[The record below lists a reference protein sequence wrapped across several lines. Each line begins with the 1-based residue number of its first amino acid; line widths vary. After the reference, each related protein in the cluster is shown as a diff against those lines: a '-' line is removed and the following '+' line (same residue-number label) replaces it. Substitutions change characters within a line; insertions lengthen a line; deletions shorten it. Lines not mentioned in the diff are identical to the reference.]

1 MHFKVNE
8 ETIFGSTCRVQRRCL
23 VVWRATVSLEHSGS
37 PALLWGGGGGGG
49 GGGTGEALVCIASRL
64 YW

>member
-8 ETIFGSTCRVQRRCL
+8 DAVFGSTCRVQRRCL

-37 PALLWGGGGGGG
+37 PALLWGVGGGGGG
-49 GGGTGEALVCIASRL
+49 GGAPVCIASRTWL

>member
-8 ETIFGSTCRVQRRCL
+8 ETVFGSTCRVQRRCL
-23 VVWRATVSLEHSGS
+23 VVWSHWSTQD
-37 PALLWGGGGGGG
+37 LLHCSG